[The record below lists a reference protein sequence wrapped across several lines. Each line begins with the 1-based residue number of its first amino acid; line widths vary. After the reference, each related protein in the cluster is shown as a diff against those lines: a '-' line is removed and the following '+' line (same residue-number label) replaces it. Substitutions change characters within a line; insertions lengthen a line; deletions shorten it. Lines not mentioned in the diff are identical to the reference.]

1 MKLFDTHAHY
11 IDSRFEEEYEGGA
24 EALLPEVFASGV
36 SYIINVG
43 TNPENSKK
51 AIAQAAGYDRMYA
64 AVGIHPTDC
73 EYLHGTPDEEL
84 AKIRE
89 LLDKREENKI
99 VALGEIGFDYHYDDT
114 DKEKQ
119 SEYFEKQIRL
129 ALEYDLPVIIHDR
142 DAHGDCFDAV
152 RKYPE
157 LRGVF
162 HSYSG
167 SREMALDLVRRGWYI
182 SFSGVISFKNAPRVR
197 EVAQALPEDRIL
209 IETDCPYLAPVPYR
223 GKLNHS
229 GLMRY
234 TLSAL
239 ADARGEDEDHL
250 AERLMKNSLELFGIP
265 QK

>member
-1 MKLFDTHAHY
+1 MNLFDTHAHY
-11 IDSRFEEEYEGGA
+11 IDARFEEEYEGGA
-24 EALLPEVFASGV
+24 DALLPEVFASGV
-36 SYIINVG
+36 SYILNVG
-43 TNPENSKK
+43 TNPENSVRAIEQAKK
-51 AIAQAAGYDRMYA
+51 YEGMFA

-73 EYLHGTPDEEL
+73 PTCEGAPDAEL
-84 AKIRE
+84 AKIRA
-89 LLDKREENKI
+89 LLEKREENKI
-99 VALGEIGFDYHYDDT
+99 LALGEIGFDYHYDDT

-119 SEYFEKQIRL
+119 TEYFEKQIKL

-142 DAHGDCFDAV
+142 DAHGDCFDTV

-197 EVAQALPEDRIL
+197 EVATALPSDRIL
-209 IETDCPYLAPVPYR
+209 IETDCPYLAPVPHR

-229 GLMRY
+229 GYMKF
-234 TLSAL
+234 TLAAL
-239 ADARGEDEDHL
+239 ADARGESEAAL
-250 AERLMKNSLELFGIP
+250 EEQLLKNSFELFGV
-265 QK
+265 K

>member
-1 MKLFDTHAHY
+1 MTLFDTHAHY

-24 EALLPEVFASGV
+24 AALIPEVFASGV
-36 SYIINVG
+36 SYVVNVG
-43 TNPENSKK
+43 TNPENSLRAIEQVKK
-51 AIAQAAGYDRMYA
+51 YEGMYA
-64 AVGIHPTDC
+64 AVGIHPTDGQ
-73 EYLHGTPDEEL
+73 YLKGTPDEEL
-84 AKIRE
+84 AKIRA
-89 LLDKREENKI
+89 LLEKREENKI

-114 DKEKQ
+114 DKPLQ
-119 SEYFEKQIRL
+119 TEYFERQINL

-142 DAHGDCFDAV
+142 DAHGDCFDTV

-167 SREMALDLVRRGWYI
+167 SREMAIDLVRRGWYI

-197 EVAQALPEDRIL
+197 EVAQAMPADRIL

-229 GLMRY
+229 GLMRH
-234 TLSAL
+234 TLAAL
-239 ADARGEDEDHL
+239 ADARGEDEATL
-250 AERLMKNSLELFGIP
+250 AEQLMQNSRRLFGIA
-265 QK
+265 

>member
-1 MKLFDTHAHY
+1 MNLFDTHAHY
-11 IDSRFEEEYEGGA
+11 IDARFEEEYEGGA
-24 EALLPEVFASGV
+24 HALLPEVFASGV
-36 SYIINVG
+36 SYILNVG
-43 TNPENSKK
+43 TNPENSVRAIEQAKK
-51 AIAQAAGYDRMYA
+51 YEGMFA

-73 EYLHGTPDEEL
+73 QYLKEAPDIEL
-84 AKIRE
+84 AKIRA

-99 VALGEIGFDYHYDDT
+99 VAIGEIGYDYHYDDT
-114 DKEKQ
+114 DKPLQ
-119 SEYFEKQIRL
+119 TEYFEKQIKL

-142 DAHGDCFDAV
+142 DAHGDCFDTV

-197 EVAQALPEDRIL
+197 EVAQAVPIERIL
-209 IETDCPYLAPVPYR
+209 IETDCPYLAPVPHR

-229 GLMRY
+229 GLMKH
-234 TLSAL
+234 TLAAL
-239 ADARGEDEDHL
+239 ADARGADENAL
-250 AERLMKNSLELFGIP
+250 AEQLLKNSLEFFGV
-265 QK
+265 K

>member
-1 MKLFDTHAHY
+1 MNLFDTHAHY
-11 IDSRFEEEYEGGA
+11 IDARFEEEYEGGA
-24 EALLPEVFASGV
+24 HALLPEVFASGV
-36 SYIINVG
+36 SYVLNVG

-51 AIAQAAGYDRMYA
+51 AIEQAKQYTGMYA
-64 AVGIHPTDC
+64 AVGIHPSDC
-73 EYLHGTPDEEL
+73 QYLNGSADEEL
-84 AKIRE
+84 AKIRD

-129 ALEYDLPVIIHDR
+129 ATEYGLPVIIHDR
-142 DAHGDCFDAV
+142 DAHGDCFDTV

-197 EVAQALPEDRIL
+197 EVARALPADRIL

-229 GLMRY
+229 ALMKY
-234 TLSAL
+234 TLAAL
-239 ADARGEDEDHL
+239 AEARETDENLL
-250 AERLMKNSLELFGIP
+250 AEQLMKNSIEFFGI

>member
-1 MKLFDTHAHY
+1 MNLFDTHAHY
-11 IDSRFEEEYEGGA
+11 IDARFEEEYEGGA
-24 EALLPEVFASGV
+24 NALLPEVFASGV
-36 SYIINVG
+36 SYILNVG
-43 TNPENSKK
+43 TNPENSVRAIEQAKK
-51 AIAQAAGYDRMYA
+51 YEGMFA

-73 EYLHGTPDEEL
+73 QYLEGAPDEEL
-84 AKIRE
+84 AKIRA
-89 LLDKREENKI
+89 LLEKREENKI
-99 VALGEIGFDYHYDDT
+99 IALGEIGFDYHYDDT

-119 SEYFEKQIRL
+119 TEYFEKQIKL

-142 DAHGDCFDAV
+142 DAHGDCFDTV

-197 EVAQALPEDRIL
+197 EVAAALPADRIL

-229 GLMRY
+229 GYMKF

-239 ADARGEDEDHL
+239 ADARGESETAL
-250 AERLMKNSLELFGIP
+250 EEQLLKNSLELFGV
-265 QK
+265 K

>member
-11 IDSRFEEEYEGGA
+11 IDARFEEEYEGGA
-24 EALLPEVFASGV
+24 DALLPEVFASGV

-43 TNPENSKK
+43 TNPENSIRAVEQAKK
-51 AIAQAAGYDRMYA
+51 YEGMLS

-73 EYLHGTPDEEL
+73 EYLSGTPDAEL
-84 AKIRE
+84 LRIRE
-89 LLDKREENKI
+89 LLDKKEENKI

-119 SEYFEKQIRL
+119 AEYFERQIRL

-142 DAHGDCFDAV
+142 DAHGDCFDTV

-197 EVAQALPEDRIL
+197 EVAAAVPRDRIL
-209 IETDCPYLAPVPYR
+209 IETDCPYLAPVPFR

-229 GLMRY
+229 GLMSH

-239 ADARGEDEDHL
+239 ADCVGEDEKIL
-250 AERLMKNSLELFGIP
+250 SEQLLKNSFELFLR
-265 QK
+265 K

>member
-1 MKLFDTHAHY
+1 MNLFDTHAHY
-11 IDSRFEEEYEGGA
+11 IDARFEEEYEGGA
-24 EALLPEVFASGV
+24 DALLPEVFASGV

-43 TNPENSKK
+43 TNPENSVK
-51 AIAQAAGYDRMYA
+51 AIDQAKRYEGMYA
-64 AVGIHPTDC
+64 AVGIHPSDSYFL
-73 EYLHGTPDEEL
+73 EGTPDGEIV
-84 AKIRE
+84 KIRA

-99 VALGEIGFDYHYDDT
+99 VALGEIGLDYHYEET
-114 DKEKQ
+114 DKEEQ

-142 DAHGDCFDAV
+142 DAHGDCFDTV

-162 HSYSG
+162 HSFSG

-182 SFSGVISFKNAPRVR
+182 SFSGVVSFKNAPKVK
-197 EVAQALPEDRIL
+197 EAAAAVPSDRIL
-209 IETDCPYLAPVPYR
+209 IETDCPYLAPVPHR

-229 GLMRY
+229 GLMIH

-239 ADARGEDEDHL
+239 AEARGEDAEIL
-250 AERLMKNSLELFGIP
+250 AKKLMQNSKELFKI
-265 QK
+265 